1 MARPSTIKGFVSVH
15 LKIDKELYEQ
25 IEKETI
31 VLNTTKSNLCR
42 YILREYFK
50 KKNK

>member
-1 MARPSTIKGFVSVH
+1 MARPNTNKDYIPFHIKV
-15 LKIDKELYEQ
+15 DKELYEQ
-25 IEKETI
+25 LEKETI